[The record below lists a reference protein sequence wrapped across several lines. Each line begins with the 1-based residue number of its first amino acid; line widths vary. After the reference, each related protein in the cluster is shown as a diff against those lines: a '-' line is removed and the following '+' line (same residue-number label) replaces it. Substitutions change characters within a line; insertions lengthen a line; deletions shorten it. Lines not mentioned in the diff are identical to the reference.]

1 MLLFALFGVI
11 VLAIIGPSPRGSD
24 YEETRAKKRVE
35 NLKALREEADKA
47 LTTYGWTDK
56 NKGVARIP
64 IERAMELTVADLA
77 KQKPAP
83 AGPIATPEATEATA
97 SAPASPVPASPAPAS
112 LRNPAARSLWHLRP
126 CKPAIL
132 GFASGSV
139 ITSRAGFTKPSPKS
153 MTVLDVSTSST
164 LLRSMNPAGIPLKE
178 PSVSAAAGDTGQL
191 ERALIDA
198 STRVPVLIFYT
209 SAVAWLILGT
219 LLAGFVS
226 FKLHTPDLLSD
237 ISFLTWGRVRPA
249 HMNVMVYGWASMAG
263 MGTAIWLMARL
274 CRTVLRY
281 PLLLVAGAGFWN
293 LGVFLG
299 VGGILLGDSTGYQWL
314 EFPSY
319 AAIILFVAYTLV
331 ASWAVLMFRFRRG
344 EQIYISQW
352 YLLGA
357 FLWFPWLYAAGQLM
371 LFVVPVQGVLQAAV
385 GWWYANNLLFLWFG
399 AIGLGTAYYMIPK
412 VIGRP
417 VYSYH
422 LAAIGFW
429 SYALFSSWTGMQRL
443 VDGPFPA
450 WMVTASI
457 AATILTIIPVAT
469 VGLNHHMTMQ
479 GYFPLMRYSPT
490 LRFTVFGAM
499 SYTVFSLI
507 GVLIS
512 LRSVARYVHF
522 TEASIAYSHL
532 GLYAFFTMVIFG
544 SMYYIVPRLIGREWR
559 YASLIKLHFWASAY
573 GVGLMTLML
582 LAGGLTQGTSME
594 NPSLA
599 FSESVES
606 VLPYLRGR
614 SLAGVLLTVSHFIF
628 AYHFGLM
635 LFGLGRKATVPTF
648 LNPVEAEG
656 AEVAH

>member
-1 MLLFALFGVI
+1 M
-11 VLAIIGPSPRGSD
+11 
-24 YEETRAKKRVE
+24 
-35 NLKALREEADKA
+35 N
-47 LTTYGWTDK
+47 
-56 NKGVARIP
+56 
-64 IERAMELTVADLA
+64 
-77 KQKPAP
+77 
-83 AGPIATPEATEATA
+83 AT
-97 SAPASPVPASPAPAS
+97 
-112 LRNPAARSLWHLRP
+112 
-126 CKPAIL
+126 
-132 GFASGSV
+132 
-139 ITSRAGFTKPSPKS
+139 
-153 MTVLDVSTSST
+153 
-164 LLRSMNPAGIPLKE
+164 GIPLKE
-178 PSVSAAAGDTGQL
+178 PSVSAAAGDAEQL

-198 STRVPVLIFYT
+198 STRVPVLMFYT
-209 SAVAWLILGT
+209 SAMAWLILGT

-226 FKLHTPDLLSD
+226 FKLHTPDLFSD

-281 PLLLVAGAGFWN
+281 PLLLVAGGGFWN
-293 LGVFLG
+293 LGVLLG

-314 EFPSY
+314 EFPRY

-344 EQIYISQW
+344 EQIYITQW

-417 VYSYH
+417 VYSYQ

-450 WMVTASI
+450 WMITASI

-479 GYFPLMRYSPT
+479 G
-490 LRFTVFGAM
+490 
-499 SYTVFSLI
+499 
-507 GVLIS
+507 
-512 LRSVARYVHF
+512 
-522 TEASIAYSHL
+522 
-532 GLYAFFTMVIFG
+532 
-544 SMYYIVPRLIGREWR
+544 
-559 YASLIKLHFWASAY
+559 
-573 GVGLMTLML
+573 
-582 LAGGLTQGTSME
+582 
-594 NPSLA
+594 
-599 FSESVES
+599 
-606 VLPYLRGR
+606 
-614 SLAGVLLTVSHFIF
+614 
-628 AYHFGLM
+628 
-635 LFGLGRKATVPTF
+635 
-648 LNPVEAEG
+648 
-656 AEVAH
+656 